1 MSVKQFK
8 FVSPGVFIN
17 EIDNSQISKVS
28 PPPGPVIIGRT
39 QRGPAFDPVIVNSF
53 SEYIDIFGNP
63 NSGGPQPAGIGDV
76 WRDGQLLGPTY
87 ASYAAQ
93 AWLRNNSPATIVR
106 VLGDEHDNQD
116 GTTYA
121 QAGWNAGSV
130 ADGNHDTGGAY
141 GLFLFNSAS
150 GGTAVSGTLAAIW
163 YFNDGGMAL
172 SGSSLRTVAASDS
185 DNISTGSNVAL
196 ASVGTNEFKA
206 HIYNSSE
213 AEVETTTFNFTPTS
227 NNYIRKVFNTN
238 PTLTNSDI
246 VSSNTQAKNY
256 FLGQTYD
263 RMVEDNITG
272 TGAGA
277 TFGMILG
284 LGTTTISGADHRTKA
299 RSSQTGWF
307 ISQDLRNTSADKS
320 THSNNQ
326 LDPVYSPANAN
337 VVTKLFK
344 FHSLNTGEWEMRNL
358 KISIQDIKASTSP
371 DSNPY
376 GTFTVMIRKMG
387 DSDNAVRVVERYTNC
402 NLNPNSSNYVARKI
416 GDAYREY
423 DTTRRRLVEY
433 GNYANR
439 SNFVR
444 LEMNTSVDSAQ
455 THPELLPFGVYGP
468 PKLRDFSILSHD
480 GEDGQDIY
488 SDDTDAHDS
497 IMSGAVFLG
506 IHTSVPDISAARAE
520 TGVSSGGGD
529 SFIRFGSA
537 TTSDGTATTGIYRGT
552 GSVAGGGI
560 HVGRA
565 ALTASFIMPELPL
578 RQSSSAGNL
587 ADPTDAYFGVDT
599 TKNNSSRFEPSI
611 IDLTRPLPKGID
623 SFATSDLTQHMFIFS
638 LDDLANNSEE
648 SGAPLV
654 YSSGSRGNGNSV
666 TAVSGSWRKILDKGY
681 DRFTTVLHGGSNGW
695 DVTEAEPFNESRSLT
710 DGATERNSS
719 AFFSVKK
726 AVDICAD
733 PEFVDFNMMVAP
745 GITNEGLTAHMI
757 NTCEDRGDALAI
769 IDPKGGYLPWTE
781 NANAEKDRITAV
793 STVVDNMRDRGM
805 NSSYGAAYFPWVQIR
820 DSING
825 GLLWAPPSVA
835 ALGTIGS
842 SENKTAPWFAPAGFT
857 RGGLTEG
864 AAGVPV
870 VGVRTKLTSKDRDTL
885 YEANINP
892 IASFPAE
899 GIVIF
904 GQKTLQV
911 TPSALD
917 RINVRRMLIFVKKEI
932 SKIASTILFD
942 QNVQATW
949 NRFLGEVQPFLTNVK
964 SGLGLSDFRVV
975 LDAST
980 TTDDLVDRNIMYAK
994 IFLKPARA
1002 IEFIALDFVISK
1014 TGAAFED

>member
-17 EIDNSQISKVS
+17 EIDNSQITNVGF
-28 PPPGPVIIGRT
+28 PPGPVIIGRT
-39 QRGPAFDPVIVNSF
+39 ERGPAFQPITVNSF

-63 NSGGPQPAGIGDV
+63 SSGGPKPAGVGDV
-76 WRDGQLLGPTY
+76 YRDGQLLGPTY
-87 ASYAAQ
+87 AAYAAQ
-93 AWLRNNSPATIVR
+93 AWLRNNGPATIVR
-106 VLGDEHDNQD
+106 VLGDEHDAQD

-121 QAGWNAGSV
+121 RAGWNAGSV
-130 ADGNHDTGGAY
+130 AGPGPGTGGAY

-150 GGTAVSGTLAAIW
+150 YDTAVSGTLAAVW

-172 SGSSLRTVAASDS
+172 TGTLRGAATTDGDSEETPTSGSNAAFQS
-185 DNISTGSNVAL
+185 I
-196 ASVGTNEFKA
+196 GTNEFKA

-213 AEVETTTFNFTPTS
+213 DEVETTTFNFTPTS

-246 VSSNTQAKNY
+246 VSSNSQAKNY
-256 FLGQTYD
+256 FLGETYD
-263 RMVEDNITG
+263 RMVEDHITG
-272 TGAGA
+272 EGSGA
-277 TFGMILG
+277 TYGMILG
-284 LGTTTISGADHRTKA
+284 LGTTAISGADRRIKA

-307 ISQDLRNTSADKS
+307 ISQDLRNTSANKS
-320 THSNNQ
+320 DHSANV
-326 LDPVYSPANAN
+326 LDPVYSPMNAN

-344 FHSLNTGEWEMRNL
+344 FHSLHTGEWEMRNL
-358 KISIQDIKASTSP
+358 KISIQDIKASTAQ
-371 DSNPY
+371 DSDPY
-376 GTFTVMIRKMG
+376 GTFTVVIRHMG
-387 DSDNAVRVVERYTNC
+387 DSDNAVRIVERYTGC
-402 NLNPNSSNYVARKI
+402 NLNPNSTNYIARKI
-416 GDAYREY
+416 GDVYREY

-439 SNFVR
+439 SNFLRV
-444 LEMNTSVDSAQ
+444 EMNTSVDASQA
-455 THPELLPFGVYGP
+455 HPELLPFGVYGP
-468 PKLRDFSILSHD
+468 PKFKDFTILSGD
-480 GEDGQDIY
+480 SDEAGNAAGYDILN
-488 SDDTDAHDS
+488 DEWDKV
-497 IMSGAVFLG
+497 MSGSVYLG
-506 IHTSVPDISAARAE
+506 SPSNEDNLEHEAA
-520 TGVSSGGGD
+520 SSGAGNL
-529 SFIRFGSA
+529 FIRFGGGEHAS
-537 TTSDGTATTGIYRGT
+537 GIYRGT
-552 GSVAGGGI
+552 GSVGTTSGPMVG
-560 HVGRA
+560 HVG
-565 ALTASFIMPELPL
+565 LTASFLYPELPL
-578 RQSSSAGNL
+578 RVSSSAGNL
-587 ADPTDAYFGVDT
+587 ADPTDAYFGVT
-599 TKNNSSRFEPSI
+599 TNKNNSSRFDKSI
-611 IDLTRPLPKGID
+611 VDLTRPLPSGVD
-623 SFATSDLTQHMFIFS
+623 SFAVGDLTQHMFVFS
-638 LDDLANNSEE
+638 LDDLAQDDE
-648 SGAPLV
+648 SGSPLI
-654 YSSGSRGNGNSV
+654 YSSGSRGAGNSI
-666 TAVSGSWRKILDKGY
+666 TAVSGSWRSILNKGY
-681 DRFTTVLHGGSNGW
+681 DRFTTVLHGGANGW
-695 DVTEAEPFNESRSLT
+695 DITEAEPLNESRSLT
-710 DGATERNSS
+710 NGATERNSS

-726 AVDICAD
+726 AIDICAD
-733 PEFVDFNMMVAP
+733 PEFVDYNLMVAP

-769 IDPKGGYLPWTE
+769 IDPMGGYLPWTE

-793 STVVDNMRDRGM
+793 STVTDNMRDRGM

-825 GLLWAPPSVA
+825 SLLWAPPSVV

-870 VGVRTKLTSKDRDTL
+870 VGVRTKLTSKDRDNL

-932 SKIASTILFD
+932 SRISSTLLFD

-975 LDAST
+975 LDETT
-980 TTDDLVDRNIMYAK
+980 TTDDLIDRNIMYAK

-1002 IEFIALDFVISK
+1002 IEFIALDFVVSS